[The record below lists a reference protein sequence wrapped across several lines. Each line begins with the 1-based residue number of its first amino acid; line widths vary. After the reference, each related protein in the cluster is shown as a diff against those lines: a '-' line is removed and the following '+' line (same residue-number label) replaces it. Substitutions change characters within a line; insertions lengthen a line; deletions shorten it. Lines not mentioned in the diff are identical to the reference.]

1 MNKLLQIAAA
11 VEDEVCC
18 SFDTLL
24 EIPSFEALAREVY
37 RKNLSVTEAVE
48 ELVSL
53 AYDLT

>member
-11 VEDEVCC
+11 VEDETCC

-37 RKNLSVTEAVE
+37 RKNLSVAEAAE

-53 AYDLT
+53 ANDLI